1 MKKEK
6 IINLMRDNFI
16 KKASFVAQNSNYMR
30 IKESSDFISVDCGL
44 PSDTFNVSVVKKKP
58 SNFDD
63 FLQRAVDVFTD
74 KKYPMALWSWEDIAE
89 EIKEKGVCLAEENIG
104 MYAVTSDLNISLEIP
119 HNLTIK
125 EVNSVLEVKQFG
137 ETISKMFG
145 ESEEAQYIREYYNR
159 LSRTQL
165 YKNSSF
171 KFYIGSLED
180 SIVSTGSA
188 FYTQDSVGIY
198 DIATLN
204 EYRKKGIG
212 TAMFNYI
219 LTDIKENY
227 DGLCILQASE
237 AGANIYKRSGFKPVC
252 RISVFENRDM
262 LKKD

>member
-16 KKASFVAQNSNYMR
+16 KKVSFVAQNSDYMS
-30 IKESSDFISVDCGL
+30 IKESSEFVSVDCGL

-63 FLQRAVDVFTD
+63 FLERAVGVFTD
-74 KKYPMALWSWEDIAE
+74 KKYPMALWCWEDIAE
-89 EIKEKGVCLAEENIG
+89 EIKEKGVYLAEENIG
-104 MYAVTSDLNISLEIP
+104 MYADTSGLNISLEIP

-137 ETISKMFG
+137 ETVSKMFG

-159 LSRTQL
+159 LSRTCL
-165 YKNSSF
+165 YIKSNL
-171 KFYIGSLED
+171 KLYIGTFEGR
-180 SIVSTGSA
+180 IVSTGSA

-204 EYRKKGIG
+204 DFRKKGIG

-219 LTDIKENY
+219 LKDIKENY

-237 AGANIYKRSGFKPVC
+237 DGASIYKRAGFKSVC
-252 RISVFENRDM
+252 RISVYENRDM
-262 LKKD
+262 LKEN